1 MHDRDK
7 TSENTMSARNPP
19 GSSLPKAWNKQV
31 RSGLVHVI
39 ALAQY
44 AILYTRGRAA
54 TSPDPDAHEKGVG
67 SGAAGAL
74 STAEM

>member
-1 MHDRDK
+1 MHDRDE
-7 TSENTMSARNPP
+7 TSENAMSARNPP
-19 GSSLPKAWNKQV
+19 RIALPKDWNKQV
-31 RSGLVHVI
+31 RSGLLQVI